1 MPSFDVVSEVNMQEV
16 DNAVNQVI
24 KEVAQRYD
32 FKGSKSTLS
41 LEKDF
46 IKVISDDDY
55 RMKAVLD
62 ILMSKAVKRGVDL
75 KNLDTGKTEP
85 AGGQLVKCEVKVI
98 QGIDMEKA
106 RKIVAA
112 IKDSK
117 LKVQAQIQDNQV
129 RVSGKKK
136 DDLQEVIQLLRN
148 GDFGIALQF
157 KNFRD

>member
-1 MPSFDVVSEVNMQEV
+1 MPSFDVVSEVNEQEV

-32 FKGSKSTLS
+32 FKGSKTTLS

-55 RMKAVLD
+55 KMKAVLD
-62 ILMSKAVKRGVDL
+62 ILRSKAVKRGVDL
-75 KNLDTGKTEP
+75 KNLDIGKTEP
-85 AGGQLVKCEVKVI
+85 AGGQLVKCEVKII
-98 QGIDMEKA
+98 QGIDVEKA